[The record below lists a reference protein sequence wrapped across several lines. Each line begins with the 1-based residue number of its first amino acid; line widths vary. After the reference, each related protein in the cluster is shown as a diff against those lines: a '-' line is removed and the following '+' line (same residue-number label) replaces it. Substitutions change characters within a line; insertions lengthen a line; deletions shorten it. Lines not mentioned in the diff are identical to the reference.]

1 MKRDFYEI
9 SYKDLME
16 IDMLLETDYEDDWIN
31 IFVKDHLSDFDYVY
45 SQFNEEHDL
54 TPDRRIRISPD
65 FAFKIWKMV
74 EETELKEVMRN
85 HIKANENFNKQYE
98 GKS

>member
-1 MKRDFYEI
+1 MKREFYEI

-31 IFVKDHLSDFDYVY
+31 IFVKDCSSGVDYVRP
-45 SQFNEEHDL
+45 QFNEEDDL
-54 TPDRRIRISPD
+54 TPDRRIRISPE

-74 EETELKEVMRN
+74 EETDLKEIVRN
-85 HIKANENFNKQYE
+85 HIKANENLNKQL
-98 GKS
+98 